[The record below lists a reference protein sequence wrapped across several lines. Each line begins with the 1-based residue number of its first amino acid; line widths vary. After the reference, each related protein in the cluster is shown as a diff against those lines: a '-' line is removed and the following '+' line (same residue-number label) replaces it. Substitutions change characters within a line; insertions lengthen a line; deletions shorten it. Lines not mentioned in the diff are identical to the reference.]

1 MAKGFVF
8 EWVFISWMLS
18 LFIHHHNIKRAA
30 ISSLK
35 DDLIELLTK
44 VAEFKWLESSDVPL
58 VPLYNEERYNTR
70 VSRVSWK
77 LKQLNKLAST
87 TLVSEKKLDPLYNF
101 DFETFTNSST
111 AAQGKEALKYALQ
124 ECCDDIIDTV
134 EKNHFNKIMSS
145 KLYIFWSA
153 RHSVFGILSGL
164 AIVYLFLQIMSFF
177 FS

>member
-18 LFIHHHNIKRAA
+18 LFIHHHNIKRAS

-44 VAEFKWLESSDVPL
+44 VTEFKWLESSDVPL
-58 VPLYNEERYNTR
+58 YQEERYNTK

-87 TLVSEKKLDPLYNF
+87 TLVSEEKLNPLYNF
-101 DFETFTNSST
+101 DFETFTNPTTSE
-111 AAQGKEALKYALQ
+111 QDKEALKYSLQ

-164 AIVYLFLQIMSFF
+164 GIVYLFLQIMRLL